1 MKSIWSRLF
10 ILFFLV
16 PFSSCAVDELEIIDV
31 KYVSINETT
40 VALKVGETSTIK
52 ATVHPI
58 DATDK
63 TVTWTSSDASV
74 AEVKDGVITAL
85 KLGTAIIKA
94 KSGEKT
100 AMCNVKVDPNP
111 VANVTLDKTSAAL
124 NIGET
129 IKLNAVVFPDDAT
142 YKTVDW
148 TSSDSQVATVNDG
161 VVTACL
167 VGTSTITATAD
178 GVSATCQIEVTSTID
193 FGQDKDVFTLQKG
206 IEGLDVVLMGD
217 GFTQI
222 DIQRGYYAQVMNQA
236 MDSFFKIE
244 PYATLRDDFNV
255 VYINAA
261 SPENFDAVNTGLN
274 GAING
279 KAVTKF
285 SVQFTPNSTLL
296 SGDNDLAYDYA
307 VIALDN
313 SFQRADKATIVVV
326 VNQKCHAG
334 TSYIYYNLY
343 DSNDYN
349 PYYSVNYCALG
360 IDLQGLGLDEVI
372 QHEVGGHGF
381 ASLGDEYVYSSF
393 PFELNYSLLKS
404 MQSNGVY
411 RNIDKYIDA
420 DLQGQGYDYPLTT
433 KANVF
438 WKDLFNTSNDYES
451 TEELGVFE
459 GAIYSFG
466 YCRPTKYISVS
477 VMGGGYMFNAPSRR
491 AIYYKYLRASGK
503 VQSNIFG
510 TEEELYAFL
519 KWDSEIQKKL
529 KYTRSF
535 IRSNYNGANTT
546 PFAPPVFKSGHL
558 ENGRFVTDPV
568 PSSLSGGSFF
578 GR

>member
-1 MKSIWSRLF
+1 M
-10 ILFFLV
+10 
-16 PFSSCAVDELEIIDV
+16 
-31 KYVSINETT
+31 
-40 VALKVGETSTIK
+40 
-52 ATVHPI
+52 
-58 DATDK
+58 
-63 TVTWTSSDASV
+63 
-74 AEVKDGVITAL
+74 
-85 KLGTAIIKA
+85 
-94 KSGEKT
+94 
-100 AMCNVKVDPNP
+100 
-111 VANVTLDKTSAAL
+111 
-124 NIGET
+124 
-129 IKLNAVVFPDDAT
+129 
-142 YKTVDW
+142 
-148 TSSDSQVATVNDG
+148 
-161 VVTACL
+161 
-167 VGTSTITATAD
+167 
-178 GVSATCQIEVTSTID
+178 
-193 FGQDKDVFTLQKG
+193 
-206 IEGLDVVLMGD
+206 
-217 GFTQI
+217 
-222 DIQRGYYAQVMNQA
+222 
-236 MDSFFKIE
+236 
-244 PYATLRDDFNV
+244 RDDFNV

-285 SVQFTPNSTLL
+285 SVQFTPNSTRL

-307 VIALDN
+307 VIALGN
-313 SFQRADKATIVVV
+313 SFQRADKATIIVV
-326 VNQKCHAG
+326 VNQKCRAG
-334 TSYIYYNLY
+334 TSVMHYSLY

-360 IDLQGLGLDEVI
+360 NDSREMDEI
-372 QHEVGGHGF
+372 MQHEIDGHGF
-381 ASLGDEYVYSSF
+381 ASLGDEYFYSSSTI
-393 PFELNYSLLKS
+393 ELNYSLFES
-404 MQSNGVY
+404 MQSKGLC

-433 KANVF
+433 KASVF
-438 WKDLFNTSNDYES
+438 WKDLFNTANDYES

-459 GAIYSFG
+459 GAFTYSFG
-466 YCRPTKYISVS
+466 YCRPTEDGSVS
-477 VMGGGYMFNAPSRR
+477 VMGSGYMFNAPSRR

-568 PSSLSGGSFF
+568 PLSLSGGSFF